1 MNAQKKMISL
11 EENYGKNIL
20 PLSLVDNDRFP
31 GGRPVELVLFY
42 KEKNPLSKFK
52 ECLFKA
58 IEHYNLFSSR
68 LIMTDKNKFALLYCT
83 DGVQFNILPPIIAAS
98 DEVEIDDGAR

>member
-42 KEKNPLSKFK
+42 KEKILYQNSKSV
-52 ECLFKA
+52 
-58 IEHYNLFSSR
+58 FSKPSS
-68 LIMTDKNKFALLYCT
+68 ITTFSQ
-83 DGVQFNILPPIIAAS
+83 V
-98 DEVEIDDGAR
+98 V